1 MQGSGYHLV
10 LVSVHGLIRGHDLE
24 LGRDS
29 DTGGQTKYVVELARV
44 LAERPEV
51 QRVDLI
57 TRRIV
62 DESVS
67 SDYTHE
73 VEPLSEKARIV
84 RIDAGLDE
92 YVAKETLWDWLD
104 TFSDNLLS
112 RLREG
117 DRAPSLIHAHYA
129 DAGYVGVR
137 VAHQLGVPLLFTGH
151 SLGRVKRRRLT
162 ADGMG
167 AEEMTSRFN
176 MPRRIEAEEITLA
189 NAELVVASSQQEIDE
204 QYELY
209 DYYQQQDMTVIPPG
223 IDFARFFPPD
233 PAEEPHR
240 IDAELRRFLRRPEC
254 PMILALSRPDER
266 KNISRLVE
274 AYGSSEELRARAN
287 LVIVAGNRDD
297 LADFDAGSRRVMTG
311 LLLLI
316 DRYDLYGHV
325 AYPKHHHPDDV
336 PRLFRLA
343 AASGGVFVNP
353 ALTEPFGLTLL
364 EAAASGLPIVAT
376 ADGGPREIVA
386 NLDNGLL
393 IDPLDT
399 DSIRAGLI
407 ASLQDRAE
415 WRRRAASGV
424 EGVSRCYSWRSHAET
439 YLARI
444 HPILDASEPFIP
456 PAAPRALPMARHDR
470 AIFTDLD
477 QNLLGD
483 PASIPAFVER
493 IQAHR
498 RQATFGVATGRSLD
512 SALSAMR
519 RHGIPM
525 PDVLLTSTGTTI
537 HYAPDLTVDA
547 AWTGHIDHLWNSRSI
562 HRVLDGVPGLTLQ
575 DKSFQTRFK
584 ISYNIDASV
593 ASSPAKINTLLH
605 ESEQAV
611 NTIFSFGRY
620 LDVLPVRASKGLA
633 LRYFANR
640 WEIPLERILVA
651 GGSGADEDMMRGNTL
666 AAVVGNRH
674 EEGLSRLVDGDRIYF
689 AKEAFARGILEAMD
703 HYDLFGRCEAPA
715 K

>member
-1 MQGSGYHLV
+1 MHGTGLHLV

-29 DTGGQTKYVVELARV
+29 DTGGQTKYVVELARA

-51 QRVDLI
+51 DRVDLV
-57 TRRIV
+57 TRRVV

-67 SDYTHE
+67 ADYARE
-73 VEPLSEKARIV
+73 VEPLSENARIV
-84 RIDAGLDE
+84 RIDAGHGE
-92 YVAKETLWDWLD
+92 YVAKERLWDWLD
-104 TFSDNLLS
+104 NFSDNLLN
-112 RLREG
+112 RLRED

-137 VAHQLGVPLLFTGH
+137 VAHQLGVPLVFTGH
-151 SLGRVKRRRLT
+151 SLGRVKRRRLF
-162 ADGMG
+162 AAGID
-167 AEEMTSRFN
+167 AEEMTSRYN
-176 MPRRIEAEEITLA
+176 MPRRIEAEEIALA

-209 DYYQQQDMTVIPPG
+209 DYYHPQQMTVIPPG
-223 IDFARFFPPD
+223 IDLARFFPPD
-233 PAEEPHR
+233 PAEEPR
-240 IDAELRRFLRRPEC
+240 GIDAELRRFLRYPER

-274 AYGSSEELRARAN
+274 AYGSSEELRERAN

-297 LADFDAGSRRVMTG
+297 VTEFDAGSRRVMTG

-316 DRYDLYGHV
+316 DRHDLYGHV

-376 ADGGPREIVA
+376 ADGGPREIIR
-386 NLDNGLL
+386 NLDNGVL

-399 DSIRAGLI
+399 DSIRDGLL
-407 ASLQDRAE
+407 ASLADAAE
-415 WRRRAASGV
+415 WRRRAAAGTVGV
-424 EGVSRCYSWRSHAET
+424 AKRYSWVSHAEA

-444 HPILDASEPFIP
+444 RPILEAAEPFVP
-456 PAAPRALPMARHDR
+456 PAPRALPMARHDR

-483 PASIPAFVER
+483 PTTIPAFVER

-498 RQATFGVATGRSLD
+498 REATFGVATGRSLD
-512 SALSAMR
+512 SALAAMR
-519 RHGIPM
+519 RHGIPT
-525 PDVLLTSTGTTI
+525 PDVLITSTGTAI
-537 HYAPDLTVDA
+537 HYAPDLTTDT
-547 AWTGHIDHLWNSRSI
+547 AWTHHIDHLWNPRSI
-562 HRVLDGVPGLTLQ
+562 HRALDGVAGLSLQ

-584 ISYNIDASV
+584 ISYHLDPSIA
-593 ASSPAKINTLLH
+593 PPPEKINALLF
-605 ESEQAV
+605 ESEQTV
-611 NTIFSFGRY
+611 NAIFSFGQY

-633 LRYFANR
+633 LRYFATR
-640 WEIPLERILVA
+640 WGIPLERILVA

-674 EEGLSRLVDGDRIYF
+674 EEELSRLVDGDRIYF
-689 AKEAFARGILEAMD
+689 AKEPFARGIVEAMD